1 MLFPERAGQYLP
13 GSQESSEGSAQNAI
27 DGDDTTFWHTN
38 WRTPDVISG
47 THNHYFEVTLPEVQT
62 ISRLSC
68 LPRQN
73 SANGRIFKY
82 DIVVTKADGTETTVV
97 TDGTWAN
104 GASEKFSD
112 FDPIE
117 AKKVKLVI
125 KDAGSDNTGK
135 HGTIA
140 D

>member
-1 MLFPERAGQYLP
+1 M
-13 GSQESSEGSAQNAI
+13 
-27 DGDDTTFWHTN
+27 HTN

-97 TDGTWAN
+97 TDGT
-104 GASEKFSD
+104 
-112 FDPIE
+112 
-117 AKKVKLVI
+117 
-125 KDAGSDNTGK
+125 
-135 HGTIA
+135 
-140 D
+140 